1 MPHVYIQTNKFY
13 TTPRYED
20 YHLAKKGH
28 LQAIDPQY
36 DTKQTG
42 AKWPLVI
49 GQLSASLNQQHM
61 PDGVQ
66 VEAFQRALAKFK
78 IKREGTSVSH
88 FNLSLTQ
95 CVNYFEEFTFLY
107 NTTDPLYKLTDAA
120 KKDLLQSIHEAMD
133 KCETGLNGRLYTALQ
148 AHQKESDWIQ
158 NELVKARC
166 ETLRILHNQSGSQDV
181 HAYNTLVQMANN
193 ADLGIPKKEEI

>member
-49 GQLSASLNQQHM
+49 DQLAASLKQQHM

-95 CVNYFEEFTFLY
+95 CVNYLAWF
-107 NTTDPLYKLTDAA
+107 
-120 KKDLLQSIHEAMD
+120 KKH
-133 KCETGLNGRLYTALQ
+133 CF
-148 AHQKESDWIQ
+148 
-158 NELVKARC
+158 
-166 ETLRILHNQSGSQDV
+166 
-181 HAYNTLVQMANN
+181 
-193 ADLGIPKKEEI
+193 